1 MIQEATPL
9 RIFLPLVLTRGYS
22 FRERL
27 ELKSRRL
34 VELSHLEVTLS
45 SLARSTMELEQR
57 TQRAEGAEPQVDR
70 THKFSLTLDLSL
82 VVLSI
87 SLLITPAA
95 PYKMVLQSLLVDY
108 TRTLKDSSRHH
119 PLSHPTLRA
128 LEQERLT
135 LEPIQK
141 VTSL

>member
-1 MIQEATPL
+1 M
-9 RIFLPLVLTRGYS
+9 
-22 FRERL
+22 
-27 ELKSRRL
+27 LKAQHHVVSS
-34 VELSHLEVTLS
+34 LSKVTL
-45 SLARSTMELEQR
+45 LFLVRSTMELEQR

-119 PLSHPTLRA
+119 PLSHLMLRD
-128 LEQERLT
+128 LEQ
-135 LEPIQK
+135 
-141 VTSL
+141 